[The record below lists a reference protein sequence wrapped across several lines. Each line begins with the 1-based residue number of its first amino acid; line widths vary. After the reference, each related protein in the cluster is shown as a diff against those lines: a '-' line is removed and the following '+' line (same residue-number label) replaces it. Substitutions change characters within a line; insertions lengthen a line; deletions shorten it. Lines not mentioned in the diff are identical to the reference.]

1 MKINVSHM
9 GWVVAA
15 VVAGIVAAT
24 GFGAQGDK
32 QGVVDLNKV
41 IQTSA
46 LGKANTAKLNAAVT
60 ARRGLVEFVRTYKVL
75 TADQAKTIRD
85 LTLKENITDQEKQQL
100 EKAKQ
105 DVIAS
110 DKRRSDLMQK
120 GANLTDDEKRVL
132 SEFAQRAQ
140 MMGDMLEEWNGDF
153 NSQLTQI
160 QQDLQ
165 NQTIDR
171 AKQALGEVAKA
182 QSFTLVFETNVAP
195 YAANDLTD
203 AVVKQM
209 DSKR

>member
-15 VVAGIVAAT
+15 VVVGVVAVT
-24 GFGAQGDK
+24 GFAAQGDK

-46 LGKANTAKLNAAVT
+46 LGKSNTAKLNAAVT

-75 TADQAKTIRD
+75 SADQARTIRD

-120 GANLTDDEKRVL
+120 GANLTEDEKRVL

-153 NSQLTQI
+153 NAQLTQI

-165 NQTIDR
+165 NQTIER
-171 AKQALGEVAKA
+171 AKLALGEVAKA

>member
-1 MKINVSHM
+1 MKITVSHL

-15 VVAGIVAAT
+15 VVVGAVAVT

-41 IQTSA
+41 IQSSA

-153 NSQLTQI
+153 NAQLTQI

-171 AKQALGEVAKA
+171 AKLALGEVAKA

>member
-9 GWVVAA
+9 GWVVATVVVG
-15 VVAGIVAAT
+15 VVAVT

-32 QGVVDLNKV
+32 QGIVDLNKV

-46 LGKANTAKLNAAVT
+46 LGKSNTAKLNAAVT

-75 TADQAKTIRD
+75 TADQARTIRD

-100 EKAKQ
+100 EKTKQ

-120 GANLTDDEKRVL
+120 GANLTEDEKRVL

-153 NSQLTQI
+153 NAQLTQI

-171 AKQALGEVAKA
+171 AKLALGEVAKA